1 MAKKLF
7 AITGGI
13 GSGKSSVLAI
23 LKDAGY
29 ITLSSDQIVSQLYK
43 THRVKLLLKG
53 LFPNAVS
60 GERRLTINRAEISK
74 QVFVDKNKHELLTKT
89 ITPLVLDEILKR
101 AKRTNKP
108 LFVEVPLLFECD
120 YQGYF
125 DNVLVVMRDKNTR
138 IESVKT
144 RSKLTE
150 QEILSRMNNQVDY
163 DKKDLSSYIIIKNDS
178 DIISLKEKVI
188 KLAKELTDVR

>member
-13 GSGKSSVLAI
+13 GSGKSSVLSI

-29 ITLSSDQIVSQLYK
+29 DTLSSDQIVSKLYK
-43 THRVKLLLKG
+43 THRVKLLLKEM
-53 LFPNAVS
+53 FPSAVS
-60 GERRLTINRAEISK
+60 GEKRLALNRAEISK

-89 ITPLVLDEILKR
+89 ITPLVLDEILKK

-125 DNVLVVMRDKNTR
+125 DNVLVVMRDKNAR

-144 RSKLTE
+144 RSNLTE
-150 QEILSRMNNQVDY
+150 QEILSRMKNQVDY
-163 DKKDLSSYIIIKNDS
+163 DKKDFSSYIVIHNDC
-178 DIISLKEKVI
+178 DIIALKNKVLKI
-188 KLAKELTDVR
+188 AKELTE

>member
-89 ITPLVLDEILKR
+89 ITPLVLDGILKR

-125 DNVLVVMRDKNTR
+125 DNVLVVMRDKNAR

-188 KLAKELTDVR
+188 KLAKELIK

>member
-13 GSGKSSVLAI
+13 GSGKSSVLSI

-29 ITLSSDQIVSQLYK
+29 ITLSSDQIVSELYK
-43 THRVKLLLKG
+43 THRVKLLLKEM
-53 LFPNAVS
+53 FPSAVY
-60 GERRLTINRAEISK
+60 GEKRLTLNRAEISK

-89 ITPLVLDEILKR
+89 ITPLVLDEILKK

-125 DNVLVVMRDKNTR
+125 DNVLVVMRDKNAR

-150 QEILSRMNNQVDY
+150 QEVLSRMKNQVDY
-163 DKKDLSSYIIIKNDS
+163 DKKDLSSYIVIKNDS
-178 DIISLKEKVI
+178 DIISLKNTVLKI
-188 KLAKELTDVR
+188 AKELTE

>member
-1 MAKKLF
+1 MTKKLF

-13 GSGKSSVLAI
+13 GSGKSSVLSI

-29 ITLSSDQIVSQLYK
+29 DTLSSDQIVSELYK
-43 THRVKLLLKG
+43 THKVKHLLKS
-53 LFPNAVS
+53 LFPSAVS
-60 GERRLTINRAEISK
+60 GEKRLTLNRSEISK

-89 ITPLVLDEILKR
+89 ITPLVLDEILKKAKR
-101 AKRTNKP
+101 AKKS
-108 LFVEVPLLFECD
+108 LFVEVPLLFECE

-144 RSKLTE
+144 RSNLTE
-150 QEILSRMNNQVDY
+150 QEILARMKNQVDY
-163 DKKDLSSYIIIKNDS
+163 DEKDLSSYIVIKNDC
-178 DIISLKEKVI
+178 DIISLKEKVL
-188 KLAKELTDVR
+188 KLAKDLME

>member
-13 GSGKSSVLAI
+13 GSGKSSVLSI

-29 ITLSSDQIVSQLYK
+29 DTLSSDRIVSKLYK
-43 THRVKLLLKG
+43 THRVKLLLKET
-53 LFPNAVS
+53 FPSAVS
-60 GERRLTINRAEISK
+60 GEKRLTLNRAEISK

-89 ITPLVLDEILKR
+89 ITPLVLDEILKK

-125 DNVLVVMRDKNTR
+125 DNVLVVMRDKNAR

-144 RSKLTE
+144 RSNLTE
-150 QEILSRMNNQVDY
+150 QEILSRMKNQVDY
-163 DKKDLSSYIIIKNDS
+163 DKKDLSSYIVIKNDS
-178 DIISLKEKVI
+178 DIITLKNTVLKI
-188 KLAKELTDVR
+188 AKELTE

>member
-188 KLAKELTDVR
+188 KLAKELIK

>member
-13 GSGKSSVLAI
+13 GSGKSSVLSI
-23 LKDAGY
+23 LKDAGHD
-29 ITLSSDQIVSQLYK
+29 TLSSDQIVFELYR
-43 THRVKLLLKG
+43 THKVKLLLKEM
-53 LFPNAVS
+53 FPSAVS
-60 GERRLTINRAEISK
+60 GEKRLTLNRAEISK

-125 DNVLVVMRDKNTR
+125 DNVLVVMRDKNAR

-144 RSKLTE
+144 RSNLTE
-150 QEILSRMNNQVDY
+150 EQILARMTNQVDY
-163 DKKDLSSYIIIKNDS
+163 DKKDLSSYIVIKNDC
-178 DIISLKEKVI
+178 DIIALKDRVL
-188 KLAKELTDVR
+188 KLAKELTK

>member
-1 MAKKLF
+1 MTKKLF

-13 GSGKSSVLAI
+13 GSGKSSVLSI
-23 LKDAGY
+23 LKDSGY
-29 ITLSSDQIVSQLYK
+29 DTLSSDQIVFELYR
-43 THRVKLLLKG
+43 THRVKLLLKKM
-53 LFPNAVS
+53 FPNAVS
-60 GERRLTINRAEISK
+60 GEKRLRINRGEISK

-125 DNVLVVMRDKNTR
+125 DNVLVVMRDKNAR

-144 RSKLTE
+144 RSNLTE
-150 QEILSRMNNQVDY
+150 EQILARMSNQVDY
-163 DKKDLSSYIIIKNDS
+163 DKKDLSSYIVIKNNC
-178 DIISLKEKVI
+178 DIITLKDRVLKI
-188 KLAKELTDVR
+188 AKELTE

>member
-1 MAKKLF
+1 MTKKLF

-13 GSGKSSVLAI
+13 GSGKSSVLSI

-29 ITLSSDQIVSQLYK
+29 DTLSSDQIVSELYK
-43 THRVKLLLKG
+43 THRVKLLLKEM
-53 LFPNAVS
+53 FPSAVS
-60 GERRLTINRAEISK
+60 GEKRLTLNRAEISK

-89 ITPLVLDEILKR
+89 ITPIVLDKILKK

-120 YQGYF
+120 YQDYF
-125 DNVLVVMRDKNTR
+125 DNVLVVMRDKNAR

-144 RSKLTE
+144 RSNLTE
-150 QEILSRMNNQVDY
+150 QEILSRMKNQVDY
-163 DKKDLSSYIIIKNDS
+163 DKKDLSSYIVIKNDS
-178 DIISLKEKVI
+178 DIITLKNTVLKI
-188 KLAKELTDVR
+188 AKELIK

>member
-13 GSGKSSVLAI
+13 GSGKSSVLSI

-29 ITLSSDQIVSQLYK
+29 DTLSSDQIVSKLYK
-43 THRVKLLLKG
+43 THKVKLLLKG
-53 LFPNAVS
+53 LFPNSVS
-60 GERRLTINRAEISK
+60 GEKRLKLNRAEISK
-74 QVFVDKNKHELLTKT
+74 QVFNDKDKHELLTKT

-125 DNVLVVMRDKNTR
+125 DNVLVVMRDKNAR

-144 RSKLTE
+144 RSNLTE
-150 QEILSRMNNQVDY
+150 EQILARMSNQVDY
-163 DKKDLSSYIIIKNDS
+163 DKKDLSSYIVIKNDC
-178 DIISLKEKVI
+178 DIITLKDRVL
-188 KLAKELTDVR
+188 KLAKESIK